1 MMRST
6 GLPASLDNGL
16 QENGLQENGLQ
27 ENGLQENP
35 ATKNRRLFPNH
46 LL

>member
-6 GLPASLDNGL
+6 GLPASLDNRL
-16 QENGLQENGLQ
+16 QENGLQENR
-27 ENGLQENP
+27 LQENP

>member
-6 GLPASLDNGL
+6 GLPASLD
-16 QENGLQENGLQ
+16 NGLQENGLQ